1 MYTYS
6 VSVKTVICCK
16 VARSSNLNHQK
27 VEMLRLLISPFRA
40 HDTYKPHKKAI
51 IEAVLWAF
59 TTEISAAIDGSV
71 AIDLDH
77 KMERSPTSSN
87 QTAKELMID
96 FLRAASQ
103 SATTC
108 GNKEKPTEIVRRRR
122 NATCEK
128 DHLEGDGLLYILSK
142 YSKFM
147 QLQQLAY
154 GNEYWQCTIHPFQL
168 LKNYPMDV
176 RRGRSRS
183 F

>member
-1 MYTYS
+1 
-6 VSVKTVICCK
+6 
-16 VARSSNLNHQK
+16 
-27 VEMLRLLISPFRA
+27 MLRLLISPFRA
-40 HDTYKPHKKAI
+40 HDTCKPDKEAI
-51 IEAVLWAF
+51 IEAVLNILHRAF

-77 KMERSPTSSN
+77 KMEQSPTSSN

-142 YSKFM
+142 YNKFM
-147 QLQQLAY
+147 QLRQLAY
-154 GNEYWQCTIHPFQL
+154 GIEY
-168 LKNYPMDV
+168 
-176 RRGRSRS
+176 
-183 F
+183 